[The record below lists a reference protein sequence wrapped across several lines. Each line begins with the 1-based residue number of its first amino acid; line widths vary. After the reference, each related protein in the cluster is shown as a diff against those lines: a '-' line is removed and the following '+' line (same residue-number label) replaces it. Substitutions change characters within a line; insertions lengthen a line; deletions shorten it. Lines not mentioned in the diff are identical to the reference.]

1 MYLGT
6 IILVILSLAP
16 IVFLLWYFD
25 HLDKNK
31 EKKSF
36 LFKIFLWGVVIT
48 FIAAGIEIILDT
60 YFLDLFYLPIVK
72 IIVSAFIFTALVEE
86 ALKYWVVKRKAYP
99 HPAFN
104 EYYDGVI
111 YAVVA
116 SLGFAALENI
126 FYVLEGGYYV
136 AVIRTIL
143 AVPAHA
149 LFGAFMGY
157 YMGLAHFEKD
167 KEKERK
173 LLSKGLLLAVLL
185 HGIYDFL
192 LMTESGLAIFAIPLI
207 LAMFLYIR
215 EKIAHLHM
223 LDKLEG
229 VRKPQKWGWKKYTKV
244 IFGLILFTI
253 GVLTL
258 FSIMLVVT
266 GDPVATASLSGLEF
280 NVVGASGFAGIMWL
294 LSFLLI
300 HERKKNIS

>member
-1 MYLGT
+1 MYIGT

-25 HLDKNK
+25 HLDKQK
-31 EKKSF
+31 EKRSF
-36 LFKIFLWGVVIT
+36 LFKIFLWGVLVT
-48 FIAAGIEIILDT
+48 FIAGGIEILLDG
-60 YFLDLFYLPIVK
+60 FLLDLFYSPIIK
-72 IIVSAFIFTALVEE
+72 LIVSAFIFTALVEE
-86 ALKYWVVKRKAYP
+86 ALKYWIVKRKAYP

-116 SLGFAALENI
+116 SLGFAALENV

-136 AVIRTIL
+136 AVIRTVL

-149 LFGAFMGY
+149 LFGVFMGY
-157 YMGLAHFEKD
+157 YMGLARFEKD

-173 LLSKGLLLAVLL
+173 LLAKGLLLAVLF
-185 HGIYDFL
+185 HGIYDVL
-192 LMTESGLAIFAIPLI
+192 LMTETGLAIFVIPLI
-207 LAMFLYIR
+207 LAMYLNAR
-215 EKIAHLHM
+215 EKIAQLHL

-229 VRKPQKWGWKKYTKV
+229 VRKPTNWNWKKYTKV

-253 GVLTL
+253 GILTL

-266 GDPVATASLSGLEF
+266 EDPAALASLSEVEF
-280 NVVGASGFAGIMWL
+280 NVLGAAIFAGIMWL

-300 HERKKNIS
+300 HERKKHIS